1 MATYR
6 FYLGPLDISNQFNFT
21 PYQRQVA
28 KVSYF
33 VVYKGRKVQLS
44 SSLYV
49 KSTSLAKS
57 DNMLSYDDIL
67 EIEEAINRGVLPVQK
82 EEKSKFEYW
91 SVPTLIQRGHWLSLM
106 LDEEGQ
112 ALAYYKGKLEK
123 REDKI
128 YSTSSFISIR
138 PDQRGKGYCT
148 RFATFTFASLGELV
162 DAIELVNGASNSQA
176 ACSCY
181 TAAGLNLGYKVYL
194 KDLGQTSYRRVDKRQ
209 TECNFL
215 LLVTR

>member
-1 MATYR
+1 MTTYR
-6 FYLGPLDISNQFNFT
+6 FYLGPLDISDQFNFT
-21 PYQRQVA
+21 PYQREVT
-28 KVSYF
+28 KLSYF
-33 VVYKGRKVQLS
+33 VNYKGRKVALS

-49 KSTSLAKS
+49 KS

-67 EIEEAINRGVLPVQK
+67 EIEEAVKQGVLTVQK
-82 EEKSKFEYW
+82 EERSKYEYW
-91 SVPTLIQRGHWLSLM
+91 SVPTLVKDEHWLSLL
-106 LDEEGQ
+106 LDEQEQ
-112 ALAYYKGKLEK
+112 PLAYYRGKIE
-123 REDKI
+123 RRDDAV

-138 PDQRGKGYCT
+138 PDQRGKGLCT
-148 RFATFTFASLGELV
+148 KFATFTFSKLGEVV
-162 DAIELVNGASNSQA
+162 DRIELINGASNSQA

-194 KDLGQTSYRRVDKRQ
+194 KDLGQSRYRRVDKRQ

>member
-1 MATYR
+1 MVTYR
-6 FYLGPLDISNQFNFT
+6 FYLGPLVIPEQA
-21 PYQRQVA
+21 PYQSQVT
-28 KVSYF
+28 KLSYF
-33 VVYKGRKVQLS
+33 VNYKGRKVQLS

-49 KSTSLAKS
+49 KS

-67 EIEEAINRGVLPVQK
+67 EIEETIKQGVLPVQK
-82 EEKSKFEYW
+82 EERSKFVYW
-91 SVPTLIQRGHWLSLM
+91 SVPSLVEKEHWLSLM

-112 ALAYYKGKLEK
+112 ALAFYKGKLE
-123 REDKI
+123 RRQDKV

-138 PDQRGKGYCT
+138 PDQRGKGHCT
-148 RFATFTFASLGELV
+148 RFATFTFASLGKLV
-162 DAIELVNGASNSQA
+162 DGIELVNGASNSQA

-181 TAAGLNLGYKVYL
+181 TAAGLALGYKVYL
-194 KDLGQTSYRRVDKRQ
+194 KDLGRDSYRRVNKRQ